1 MGHAAPRRVCLGG
14 HGTGDR
20 LGPLAEAWMLDGPM
34 AELVAVYQA
43 DTPEALQRVLLIPG
57 RRTDTLCDDAVAAFR
72 RVHADDDA
80 GLVESVVLAC
90 THHRWR
96 TVGRPLLE
104 SLTESGVLD
113 AEHIARLAGVFLHD
127 EHVRVTVPGAWLVQ
141 FYLQQRDGQMRKLD
155 PAKTYTLHRVV
166 SPQLRRWAARESVR
180 DAGDV
185 AVVLRRALEL
195 DSGHG
200 AAAVQGL
207 IDAVGRLDEESAAD
221 LLAVGVD
228 WPHASVRLP
237 ALKRLA
243 GAGHHDEALQRAERD
258 PAVHIRRWAAKTR
271 QAALLTDRGRPTM
284 PGDAAPAAETTAVTV
299 HSEHRV
305 PQLSLFT

>member
-1 MGHAAPRRVCLGG
+1 MGKRARRQRAIGHDAPPRVCLGG

-57 RRTDTLCDDAVAAFR
+57 RRSDTLCNDAVAAFR
-72 RVHADDDA
+72 RVHANDDA

-104 SLTESGVLD
+104 SLAEHGVLD
-113 AEHIARLAGVFLHD
+113 AAHIARLAGVFLHD
-127 EHVRVTVPGAWLVQ
+127 EQVRVIVPGAWLVQ

-155 PAKTYTLHRVV
+155 PAKTYTLHRIV

-180 DAGDV
+180 GADDV
-185 AVVLRRALEL
+185 AGVLRRALEL

-200 AAAVQGL
+200 AAVVQGL

-221 LLAVGVD
+221 LLAIVVD

-237 ALKRLA
+237 ALKCLA
-243 GAGHHDEALQRAERD
+243 GAGRHDEALQRAERD
-258 PAVHIRRWAAKTR
+258 PAANVRRWAANTR
-271 QAALLTDRGRPTM
+271 QAGLLTDRGRPTVQ
-284 PGDAAPAAETTAVTV
+284 A
-299 HSEHRV
+299 EHRV